1 MVSGRIADQNSDL
14 VFDVGV
20 DIHTT
25 QGIVGSDD
33 GSEGEGER
41 LGEGEG
47 ERLESNQI

>member
-1 MVSGRIADQNSDL
+1 MVSSRIADQYSDL

-33 GSEGEGER
+33 GSEEI
-41 LGEGEG
+41 GEGEG